1 MAENNS
7 DKNIV
12 YYPGCTLH
20 TWAKSLS
27 DTFIESFKK
36 LDINLHELSD
46 WSCCQAVFPL
56 ARDNIMGLVPAARIL
71 IQAREHGDILT
82 TLCSFCFNVLR
93 RTNNAIQTDG
103 EIRAKLNAYLEEDY
117 TGDVHVLHPLE
128 ILKVM
133 VGFDK
138 LKSKVTKPC
147 GNIKIGP
154 YYGCQLI
161 RPPKEMK
168 FDDPEDPKLLDMFLE
183 SIGCEVINF
192 PFKVECCGSY
202 QILQGEDMVADRA
215 YAILSNARKNGA
227 EAIALSCPL
236 CFYNLDTK
244 QNLISKKY
252 PDFSPMPIFYFT
264 ELLGM
269 ALGIDEGL
277 CGFDKHTV
285 DPGVL
290 LAPLKSSA
298 TQEHVTVK
306 NDQEKLEVN

>member
-7 DKNIV
+7 NKNIV

-36 LDINLHELSD
+36 LDITLHELSD

-71 IQAREHGDILT
+71 IQAREHGDFLT

-93 RTNNAIQTDG
+93 RTNNIIQTDE

-117 TGDVHVLHPLE
+117 AGDMHILHPLE

-138 LKSKVTKPC
+138 LKSKITKPC

-154 YYGCQLI
+154 YYGCQ
-161 RPPKEMK
+161 R
-168 FDDPEDPKLLDMFLE
+168 
-183 SIGCEVINF
+183 
-192 PFKVECCGSY
+192 
-202 QILQGEDMVADRA
+202 R
-215 YAILSNARKNGA
+215 
-227 EAIALSCPL
+227 
-236 CFYNLDTK
+236 
-244 QNLISKKY
+244 
-252 PDFSPMPIFYFT
+252 
-264 ELLGM
+264 
-269 ALGIDEGL
+269 
-277 CGFDKHTV
+277 
-285 DPGVL
+285 
-290 LAPLKSSA
+290 
-298 TQEHVTVK
+298 
-306 NDQEKLEVN
+306 